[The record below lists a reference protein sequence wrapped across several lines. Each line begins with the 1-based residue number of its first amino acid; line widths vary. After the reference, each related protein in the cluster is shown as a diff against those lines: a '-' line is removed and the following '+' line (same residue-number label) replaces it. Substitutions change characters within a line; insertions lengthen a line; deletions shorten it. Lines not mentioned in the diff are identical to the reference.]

1 MTDER
6 TIDQL
11 LLSLKENTDALEHI
25 YHRLRR
31 ELFSY
36 AYSILQDTD
45 AANDAVSE
53 TFLRLYHAV
62 SRYRPKGQGRAYLYG
77 ICRRVSLEMCREKQ
91 RQQPTE
97 ALPEAPVSSDFDSR
111 LDVQALLKM
120 LDIEERQVIVL
131 HYFHDMTFK
140 EIARVTDTPEGT
152 VKWRHT
158 KALEKCR
165 VTAVH

>member
-6 TIDQL
+6 TLDQL
-11 LLSLKENTDALEHI
+11 LLTLREDKSALAPI
-25 YHRLRR
+25 YQRLRR

-36 AYSILQDTD
+36 AYSILQNTD

-53 TFLRLYHAV
+53 TMVRLCDAV
-62 SRYRPKGQGRAYLYG
+62 GRYRANDQARAYLYG
-77 ICRRVSLEMCREKQ
+77 ICRRVSLEMCRHQK
-91 RQQPTE
+91 RQQPTDT
-97 ALPEAPVSSDFDSR
+97 LPEAPTISDTDTR
-111 LDVQALLKM
+111 LDVQAM
-120 LDIEERQVIVL
+120 LGKLDEEERQIVVL

-140 EIARVTDTPEGT
+140 EISRVLGSPEGT

-165 VTAVH
+165 VAANV

>member
-6 TIDQL
+6 TVDQL
-11 LLSLKENTDALEHI
+11 LMSLKENKDALEHI
-25 YHRLRR
+25 YQHLRK

-36 AYSILQDTD
+36 AYSILQNTD

-53 TFLRLYHAV
+53 TILRLYHAI

-77 ICRRVSLEMCREKQ
+77 ICRRVSLEMCRQQK

-97 ALPEAPVSSDFDSR
+97 TLPETPIIPDFDSR
-111 LDVQALLKM
+111 IDVQALLKS
-120 LDIEERQVIVL
+120 LDTEERQIIVL

-140 EIARVTDTPEGT
+140 EIARVTETPEGT